1 LSILISHFKV
11 YSYFTATHESC
22 TRFFTLKLTTFLN
35 NTEQT
40 SIAIKDVQN
49 GHIVVDSEA

>member
-1 LSILISHFKV
+1 
-11 YSYFTATHESC
+11 
-22 TRFFTLKLTTFLN
+22 LN